1 MGTSTDRTAGSGGA
15 WTPLKHATTSYVR
28 GLSSGSP
35 STRTY
40 AQRVLTRH
48 IPVLG
53 GAASAASGARA
64 GRSGVQRLG
73 ALLAGVGGTGLE
85 NALTSLG
92 LANLVGRTRFD
103 VLDELITF
111 VAGDGDDLDSQ
122 AARDAACDVLDEVF
136 GDADT
141 WTELTDTVEMTV
153 SRENLPSLLEMF
165 LAQYV
170 YNRVPVIAERLSRIA
185 DPHAV
190 RRADEEMRQII
201 QVLVSLR
208 LPQDPFTVDWAGP
221 EGRQI
226 AEDTVRMTYEALQ
239 GLDGDAQ

>member
-1 MGTSTDRTAGSGGA
+1 M
-15 WTPLKHATTSYVR
+15 
-28 GLSSGSP
+28 
-35 STRTY
+35 
-40 AQRVLTRH
+40 
-48 IPVLG
+48 
-53 GAASAASGARA
+53 
-64 GRSGVQRLG
+64 
-73 ALLAGVGGTGLE
+73 LAGVGGTGLE
-85 NALTSLG
+85 NTLTSLG
-92 LANLVGRTRFD
+92 LATLVGRTRFD

-111 VAGDGDDLDSQ
+111 IAGDGDDLDSQ

-141 WTELTDTVEMTV
+141 WTELTDTAETAV
-153 SRENLPSLLEMF
+153 SRENLPTLLETF

-170 YNRVPVIAERLSRIA
+170 YNRVPVIAERLSRIT

-190 RRADEEMRQII
+190 RQADEEMRQII

-208 LPQDPFTVDWAGP
+208 IPDDPYTVDWAGP

-226 AEDTVRMTYEALQ
+226 AEDTVRITYEALQ

>member
-1 MGTSTDRTAGSGGA
+1 
-15 WTPLKHATTSYVR
+15 
-28 GLSSGSP
+28 
-35 STRTY
+35 
-40 AQRVLTRH
+40 
-48 IPVLG
+48 VLG
-53 GAASAASGARA
+53 GAGAAAAGARA

-92 LANLVGRTRFD
+92 LASLVGRTRFD

-141 WTELTDTVEMTV
+141 WTELTSTADMTV
-153 SRENLPSLLEMF
+153 SRENLPSLLETF

-170 YNRVPVIAERLSRIA
+170 YNRVPVIAERLSRIT

-190 RRADEEMRQII
+190 HHADEEIRQII

-208 LPQDPFTVDWAGP
+208 IPDNCFTVDWAGP
-221 EGRQI
+221 EGHQI
-226 AEDTVRMTYEALQ
+226 AEDAVRMTYEALQ
-239 GLDGDAQ
+239 GLDGDGQ